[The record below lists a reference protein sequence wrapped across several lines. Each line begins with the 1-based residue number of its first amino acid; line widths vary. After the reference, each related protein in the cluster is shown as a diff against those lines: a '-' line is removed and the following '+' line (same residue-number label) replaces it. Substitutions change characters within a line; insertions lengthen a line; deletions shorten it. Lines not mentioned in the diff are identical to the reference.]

1 MAFEVSEIGIRMR
14 VLGDDE
20 PSSDLPSGDDAGEP
34 DDEGKGIDGAVVDEC
49 VRRVLQALKAMR
61 ER

>member
-14 VLGDDE
+14 VLGDGE
-20 PSSDLPSGDDAGEP
+20 VSPETPSDGAGEP
-34 DDEGKGIDGAVVDEC
+34 DEGDGKGIDGALVDEC
-49 VRRVLQALKAMR
+49 VRRVLQTLKAMR

>member
-14 VLGDDE
+14 VLGDD
-20 PSSDLPSGDDAGEP
+20 SSPEASAAGAGEP
-34 DDEGKGIDGAVVDEC
+34 EEDDGKGIDGALVDEC